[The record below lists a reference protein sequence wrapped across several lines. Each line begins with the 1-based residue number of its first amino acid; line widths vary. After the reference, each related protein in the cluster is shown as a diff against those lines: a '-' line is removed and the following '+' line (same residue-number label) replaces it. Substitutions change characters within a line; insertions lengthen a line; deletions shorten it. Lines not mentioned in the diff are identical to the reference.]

1 MTETPQI
8 EGRAVKILVVDDED
22 IVLSLVRDALEDGG
36 YLIELANSGTAA
48 LDKAQHEY
56 FDFILTDIRMP
67 EYDGIELVK
76 KIRELN
82 PSIGVIFMTGYANL
96 NSAKDAIKEGAFD
109 YIMKPFELNEI
120 RQAVRNA
127 VKKKQKD
134 AEKTL
139 TNELNRL
146 SDLNQLMYTVGDRK
160 SLMRLSLGFALMQGK
175 AQKGSVVFKDR
186 ADNEIGII
194 SSGKAG
200 ENQFE
205 ESSEMCK
212 RDYFAFDSELFN
224 APFITGKLEEH
235 PCFKE
240 FKDPRM
246 ASFLIPSWCRPGD
259 RLVNIALKRGT
270 NLYGFL
276 ILGFS
281 EDAEMLQGSDLK
293 LLSITAN
300 QIAISM
306 ENIILLEETRSAYAH
321 LRDLQEQ
328 TIQLEKMAVK
338 GQMSA
343 EIGHELNNFLGV
355 VTGNVSLLEHHLNQG
370 NYQELDKYIS
380 AVKSNLDNIKK
391 FTEGLMDFS
400 SMAPKLEPCD
410 ITALVSDVADYLQVQ
425 RNFQN
430 IRIEL
435 EKPEQPVFTIADTG
449 QIQQLLFN
457 LLNNAAEAIKE
468 KSGEATGSVK
478 FILSFDSEN
487 EAYTI
492 TVADNGA
499 GIDPNLLGRAF
510 KQSFT
515 TKPDGHGFGLLV
527 CRRIIDNHKAKL
539 YIDSTVGEG
548 TTISVH
554 FPILTPQAKLETVAS

>member
-1 MTETPQI
+1 VTETPQI

-36 YLIELANSGTAA
+36 YLIELASSGITA
-48 LDKAQHEY
+48 LEKAEHEY

-67 EYDGIELVK
+67 ECDGIELVK
-76 KIRELN
+76 KIRELI
-82 PSIGVIFMTGYANL
+82 PAIGVIFMTGYANL
-96 NSAKDAIKEGAFD
+96 NSAKDAIKEGAYD

-127 VKKKQKD
+127 VRKKQKD
-134 AEKTL
+134 TEKTL

-175 AQKGSVVFKDR
+175 AQKGSVVFKGR
-186 ADNEIGII
+186 AENEIGII
-194 SSGKAG
+194 SSGKAC

-205 ESSEMCK
+205 ESSEICE

-224 APFITGKLEEH
+224 APFIIGKLEEH

-240 FKDPRM
+240 FKDPRT
-246 ASFLIPSWCRPGD
+246 ASFLIPPWCHPGD
-259 RLVNIALKRGT
+259 RLVNIALRRGS

-281 EDAEMLQGSDLK
+281 EDTEMLQGSDLK

-300 QIAISM
+300 QIAISL
-306 ENIILLEETRSAYAH
+306 ENIVLLEQTRSAYSR

-355 VTGNVSLLEHHLNQG
+355 VTGNLSLLEHHLNQG
-370 NYQELDKYIS
+370 NYQELEKYIN

-400 SMAPKLEPCD
+400 SMASKFEPCD
-410 ITALVSDVADYLQVQ
+410 ITALVGDVADYLQVQ

-430 IRIEL
+430 ILIEL

-449 QIQQLLFN
+449 QIHQLLFN
-457 LLNNAAEAIKE
+457 LLNNAAEAIRE
-468 KSGEATGSVK
+468 KSGEASGIVK
-478 FILSFDSEN
+478 LILSFDSEN
-487 EAYTI
+487 EAYSI

-499 GIDPNLLGRAF
+499 GIDPNLLEKAF

-539 YIDSTVGEG
+539 FIDSTVGEG

-554 FPILTPQAKLETVAS
+554 FPILTPQLRPETVTS